1 MKKGLVLEGGAMRGL
16 FTAGII
22 DVFMENGIVF
32 DGAAGVSAGAAFGCN
47 YKSNQPRRAIRYN
60 TRFCRDKRYCSV
72 RSLIRTGD
80 MFGADFCYHEIP
92 DKLDLFNFETYRNSP
107 MKFYAVCTDV
117 ETGKP
122 VYHSCETMDDTG
134 LEWIRASASMPLAA
148 RIVSVDGYNLLDGG
162 ISDSIP
168 LKFMERAGYDRNV
181 VILTQ
186 PRDYTKGKNKLM
198 PLLKKVYRKYPEF
211 VKAMEN
217 RHRMYNSQLK
227 YVRKAEQEGS
237 AYVIA
242 PEEKLPVKRVEHDP
256 DVLREV
262 YRIGRLAGMKHLE
275 AVNEFLNK

>member
-1 MKKGLVLEGGAMRGL
+1 
-16 FTAGII
+16 
-22 DVFMENGIVF
+22 
-32 DGAAGVSAGAAFGCN
+32 
-47 YKSNQPRRAIRYN
+47 
-60 TRFCRDKRYCSV
+60 
-72 RSLIRTGD
+72 

-92 DKLDLFNFETYRNSP
+92 DKLDLFDFETYRNSP